1 MVSVFDLD
9 KLYGLLQDFHR
20 ITRIRITVFDPDL
33 RELVSYPEE
42 VSPACQVIRSCPAGI
57 DACTRCDLEACAQA
71 ARQRETHIY
80 RCHAGLTEAVT
91 PLYVGG
97 TLAGY
102 LLFGHV
108 FAYDTH
114 AAGTAAVLDACRG
127 LPVDRARLAAAC
139 LQLPLIH
146 RDYVASATQILQAV
160 ASYLVLERMATLQE
174 GHLAARVDTYLA
186 ANLEKELT
194 AEDLCREFGIGR
206 TRLYKLSSELYGQG
220 IAQHIRGLRMERAK
234 ALLLNRREMAIA
246 EVASRCGYRDYNY
259 FISVFS
265 REVGCPPGA
274 YRNRR
279 GADANSR

>member
-9 KLYGLLQDFHR
+9 KLYGLLQDFYR
-20 ITRIRITVFDPDL
+20 ITRIRITVFSPEL

-42 VSPACQVIRSCPAGI
+42 VSPVCQVIRSCSAGI
-57 DACTRCDLEACAQA
+57 DACTRCDLNACAQA

-91 PLYVGG
+91 PLYVSE

-102 LLFGHV
+102 LFFGHV
-108 FAYDTH
+108 FSYDSH
-114 AAGTAAVLDACRG
+114 AAGTAAVLDACRH
-127 LPVDRARLAAAC
+127 LPLDRTRLASAC
-139 LQLPLIH
+139 QSLPLIG

-174 GHLAARVDTYLA
+174 GHLAARVDAYLS
-186 ANLEKELT
+186 ANLDRALT
-194 AEDLCREFGIGR
+194 VEDLCGELGIGR
-206 TRLYKLSSELYGQG
+206 TRLYKLSSELYGHG
-220 IAQHIRGLRMERAK
+220 IAQHIRHLRMERAK
-234 ALLLNRREMAIA
+234 SLLLSRREMSIA
-246 EVASRCGYRDYNY
+246 EIASQCGYRDYNY

-274 YRNRR
+274 YRS
-279 GADANSR
+279 GGH